1 MRITPTRRVL
11 SLDAFFQMPAI
22 PEESGETNAETHTR
36 LKRALRLAV
45 GDILT
50 DRQRECLE
58 LYYYQGYSMKQVADM
73 LQIGEPTVSKHL
85 KKARSRLRSVLR
97 YSFPLR

>member
-1 MRITPTRRVL
+1 MRMTPARRVL
-11 SLDAFFQMPAI
+11 SLDAFFQMPAM
-22 PEESGETNAETHTR
+22 PEENGETNEEVRAR
-36 LKRALRLAV
+36 LKRALRIAV

-58 LYYYQGYSMKQVADM
+58 LYYYQGNSMKQVAEI

-85 KKARSRLRSVLR
+85 KKARARLKTVLQ